1 MNRTKITIAVQAAT
15 SAMIMGLATQAGA
28 FELNAENVKAELYG
42 YARMNAVYDI
52 DEDIGSSTQSGN
64 FGAVNTG
71 AAGDNEVTGF
81 FDADAV
87 QSRIGVRTTISEDL
101 KIVVE
106 GDFRGNG
113 GGDLRLRHAYGEY
126 NGVLLGQTWSNYSS
140 FVGNTSVLDFDALAG
155 NAGLQGRV
163 TQARYT
169 MGAMS
174 FSVEDSNTSVLG
186 TQSGA
191 KKESL
196 PTLTARFESA
206 AGPLSYSAAALV
218 HQISVDD
225 GTSSDDAIGYAVF
238 GAAKFAITP
247 GISIQGAVN
256 YSNGANYYLYR
267 SGENF
272 GSPDAYID
280 GSGSLETIS
289 GYGGTIGMGFDV
301 GTGSINV
308 GYGIVTN
315 DWDDTEDDLGL
326 AAPVDGSTTPG
337 LVGDLHETNSNV
349 MLNYQF
355 SPIKNVMMGVEYGY
369 FMVDEVDGDDGDA
382 NRILFAGQY
391 NF

>member
-15 SAMIMGLATQAGA
+15 SAMIMGLASQAGA
-28 FELNAENVKAELYG
+28 FEVSAENVKAEIYG

-52 DEDIGSSTQSGN
+52 DEDIGVSTQSGS
-64 FGAVNTG
+64 FSAVNTG
-71 AAGDNEVTGF
+71 AAEDNEITGH

-87 QSRIGVRTTISEDL
+87 QSRIGVRTTVSEDL
-101 KIVVE
+101 KIVIE

-126 NGVLLGQTWSNYSS
+126 NGVLLGQTWSNYNS

-174 FSVEDSNTSVLG
+174 FSVEDSNTSVLNS
-186 TQSGA
+186 TDNKQ
-191 KKESL
+191 SL

-206 AGPLSYSAAALV
+206 AGPLSYSAAALI
-218 HQISVDD
+218 HQISYDT
-225 GTSSDDAIGYAVF
+225 GTDSDDALGYAVF
-238 GAAKFAITP
+238 GAARFAITP
-247 GISIQGAVN
+247 GIRIQGAIN
-256 YSNGANYYLYR
+256 YSDGANYYLYR

-272 GSPDAYID
+272 GSADAYLD

-301 GTGSINV
+301 GTGSINA
-308 GYGIVTN
+308 GYGMVTN
-315 DWDDTEDDLGL
+315 DWDDAQDDG
-326 AAPVDGSTTPG
+326 AA
-337 LVGDLHETNSNV
+337 VGDQHETNSNV

-355 SPIKNVMMGVEYGY
+355 SPVKNVMMGVEYAY

-382 NRILFAGQY
+382 NRIMFAGQY

>member
-1 MNRTKITIAVQAAT
+1 MVI
-15 SAMIMGLATQAGA
+15 
-28 FELNAENVKAELYG
+28 
-42 YARMNAVYDI
+42 
-52 DEDIGSSTQSGN
+52 
-64 FGAVNTG
+64 
-71 AAGDNEVTGF
+71 
-81 FDADAV
+81 
-87 QSRIGVRTTISEDL
+87 
-101 KIVVE
+101 E

-126 NGVLLGQTWSNYSS
+126 KGVLLGQTWSNYNS

-174 FSVEDSNTSVLG
+174 FSAEDSNTSVFNSDD
-186 TQSGA
+186 T
-191 KKESL
+191 KESL

-218 HQISVDD
+218 HQISYDTGSD
-225 GTSSDDAIGYAVF
+225 NDDAVGYAVF

-247 GISIQGAVN
+247 GISIQGALN
-256 YSNGANYYLYR
+256 YSDGANYYLYR

-272 GSPDAYID
+272 GAADAYLD

-301 GTGSINV
+301 GTGSVNV

-315 DWDDTEDDLGL
+315 DWDDAEDDLGL
-326 AAPVDGSTTPG
+326 GLPG
-337 LVGDLHETNSNV
+337 DDDAVGNQHETNSNV

-355 SPIKNVMMGVEYGY
+355 SPVKNVMMGVEYGY

-382 NRILFAGQY
+382 SRILFAGQY